1 MNKLIIGMIAL
12 GVIMFSSCATRKI
25 VIVKDMQPD
34 TAYIIKETYPIQ
46 MQKGDRLN
54 IVVSSK
60 NPELAIPF
68 NSGVGSYQVNNQAN
82 VETGL
87 NTATIIES
95 GYLVN
100 PDGTI
105 DFPILGKIKVEGLNI
120 EEIRETIAKTL
131 IDQKYI
137 SDPVVKVELRNLK
150 ITMMGEVAR
159 IGLINAPEGKI
170 NLLQAISQAGGFT
183 KNAAVDKITVIR
195 ENKGIRTKMYNDI
208 ESNHIFNSPSFHLQ
222 QNDIVYV
229 APKDPVL
236 TQSLENKVRLY
247 SIGLGLLSII
257 LTVFALTK

>member
-1 MNKLIIGMIAL
+1 MIAL
-12 GVIMFSSCATRKI
+12 GVIMFSSCATRKVI
-25 VIVKDMQPD
+25 IVKDMQPD
-34 TAYIIKETYPIQ
+34 TAYIIKEAYPLQ

-82 VETGL
+82 IEAGL
-87 NTATIIES
+87 NATTTMES
-95 GYLVN
+95 AYLVN

-120 EEIRETIAKTL
+120 EQIRETIAKTL
-131 IDQKYI
+131 RDQKYI

-150 ITMMGEVAR
+150 INMMGEVGK

-170 NLLQAISQAGGFT
+170 NLLEAISQAGGLT
-183 KNAAVDKITVIR
+183 KNADVEKITVIR
-195 ENKGIRTKMYNDI
+195 ENKGIRTMMYNNI
-208 ESNHIFNSPSFHLQ
+208 ESNEIFNSPTYHLQ

-229 APKDPVL
+229 APKDPEL
-236 TQSLENKVRLY
+236 TQSLDNKVRFLG
-247 SIGLGLLSII
+247 IGLSVISIV
-257 LTVFALTK
+257 LTVLLLTK